1 MTKSVIRNLAKWLP
15 PRHRKVE
22 NFISVYQWKKQAI
35 CVTIWMILVSFP
47 LGGCEARRV
56 WKAILNA
63 LSLPQSPGGL
73 SSSVKPTR
81 AALGRPERAGKGL
94 LVGVLCWNQG
104 SLPLIALPHGDGPV
118 PWYITWLEQLAYRR
132 GTRARASS
140 LPPIHILNRWVMS
153 DCFGAALLGM
163 MLEALELDCH
173 WIPSVPSYRGIMIVD
188 WVPSKTEQIRITQN
202 YEQMG
207 FYPFG

>member
-1 MTKSVIRNLAKWLP
+1 MKEAGNLC
-15 PRHRKVE
+15 H
-22 NFISVYQWKKQAI
+22 N
-35 CVTIWMILVSFP
+35 
-47 LGGCEARRV
+47 
-56 WKAILNA
+56 LNDI
-63 LSLPQSPGGL
+63 GKL
-73 SSSVKPTR
+73 SSRGMRGEEGVKGNIECAVSSPVPGWVEQLSETHSSSSRPPGESREGPVGWGIVLESGLLAPDSFTPRRWPCTLVHNLVR
-81 AALGRPERAGKGL
+81 AAR
-94 LVGVLCWNQG
+94 VQTWNTC
-104 SLPLIALPHGDGPV
+104 S
-118 PWYITWLEQLAYRR
+118 RFF
-132 GTRARASS
+132 
-140 LPPIHILNRWVMS
+140 PPIHILNRWVMS